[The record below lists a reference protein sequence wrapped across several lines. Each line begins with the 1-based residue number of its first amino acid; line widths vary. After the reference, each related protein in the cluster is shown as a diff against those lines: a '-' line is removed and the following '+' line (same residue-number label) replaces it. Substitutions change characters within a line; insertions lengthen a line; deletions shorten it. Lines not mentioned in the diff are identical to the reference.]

1 MDSEQKSAIM
11 FAHTALM
18 DYLQFLRAWSGN
30 KLDDLRLITDI
41 GEEIK
46 DLSETIYQIEK
57 EFPHVDPDNINHN

>member
-1 MDSEQKSAIM
+1 MDSEQKSAIR

-46 DLSETIYQIEK
+46 DLSETIYHIEK